1 MKLVLLKNVEFNYE
15 TIAEVTDFL
24 SLDYYLEDGRVPI
37 STVVDIDFKMLDTN
51 EVVDAQVTIID
62 KQMTKVRAD
71 AEASITALEG
81 RKQELLAI
89 TNEVVS

>member
-1 MKLVLLKNVEFNYE
+1 MKLVLVKNVEFNYE
-15 TIAEVTDFL
+15 TIVEVSDFL